1 MPNINKAFAN
11 AKVINRTFDKSINYI
26 DDIIHKRD
34 DYPPSARQVIKR
46 YGESPIKS
54 ISINRTPVNKILLG
68 SLNVA
73 SLGDFNKNLANL
85 PYDQLY
91 HLDIV
96 INVEPGTAV
105 KVEKN
110 EVINIDTRINHNN
123 KTETK
128 QLSFVPVGLTLNK
141 LLEGGKKILGSK
153 YFDYSAYNN
162 NCQDYIMALLK
173 GSNIGNEQD
182 FNFIKQDTKSLFK
195 NNPALRKFANTVT
208 DIGARANVV
217 IEGSGMNNHNIQ
229 SILFNK
235 PAYTNSKAVKWL
247 KKHKFSGLEVDEK
260 PNHLRYRQQD
270 PDKMTTQGYHF
281 ITKPIFKDISF
292 IIGIKHNNNMFDD
305 SDSDSYSSSDSD
317 SDISDEDE
325 KEIVKSMKQ
334 LGRRIKHHHKMKGG
348 KITFAKHFN
357 KIGKDVKDN
366 LNMVDRTAV
375 NLGNR
380 AMNKVIK
387 PTGKYITNTNGLL
400 SDVVNY
406 GIPAATGATFGAVGG
421 LTGNPLIG
429 VAASALGSKLG
440 TMASDK
446 IAKET
451 MIQDRTGKGINKVKN
466 TRKRLKGKGDLI
478 HIDIS
483 SHNAKGKSATN
494 KMFGGDI
501 EMYNPVGHHGLNT
514 NQPVPS
520 FEQTKTRKRIVS
532 DSALLNMVS
541 DQDLKDVKQ
550 MLSSKTVEDSLTPTQ
565 RKAIA
570 RKMKKE
576 FEDNVKKIKS
586 NQSKKNK
593 PTGKYDAPHHVKGSS
608 EAKDHMAKLRAMRK
622 TK

>member
-1 MPNINKAFAN
+1 
-11 AKVINRTFDKSINYI
+11 
-26 DDIIHKRD
+26 
-34 DYPPSARQVIKR
+34 
-46 YGESPIKS
+46 
-54 ISINRTPVNKILLG
+54 
-68 SLNVA
+68 
-73 SLGDFNKNLANL
+73 
-85 PYDQLY
+85 
-91 HLDIV
+91 
-96 INVEPGTAV
+96 
-105 KVEKN
+105 
-110 EVINIDTRINHNN
+110 
-123 KTETK
+123 
-128 QLSFVPVGLTLNK
+128 
-141 LLEGGKKILGSK
+141 
-153 YFDYSAYNN
+153 
-162 NCQDYIMALLK
+162 
-173 GSNIGNEQD
+173 
-182 FNFIKQDTKSLFK
+182 
-195 NNPALRKFANTVT
+195 
-208 DIGARANVV
+208 
-217 IEGSGMNNHNIQ
+217 
-229 SILFNK
+229 
-235 PAYTNSKAVKWL
+235 
-247 KKHKFSGLEVDEK
+247 
-260 PNHLRYRQQD
+260 
-270 PDKMTTQGYHF
+270 
-281 ITKPIFKDISF
+281 
-292 IIGIKHNNNMFDD
+292 
-305 SDSDSYSSSDSD
+305 
-317 SDISDEDE
+317 
-325 KEIVKSMKQ
+325 MKQ

-348 KITFAKHFN
+348 KISFAKQFN
-357 KIGKDVKDN
+357 KIGKDVKNN
-366 LNMVDRTAV
+366 LNVVDRTAS
-375 NLGNR
+375 NLGSK
-380 AMNKVIK
+380 AMNKVIN

-451 MIQDRTGKGINKVKN
+451 MIQDRTGKGINKVKS

-483 SHNAKGKSATN
+483 SHNAKDITSGKTSKSATN

-501 EMYNPVGHHGLNT
+501 EMYNPVGHRGLNT

-608 EAKDHMAKLRAMRK
+608 EAKEHMAKLRAMRK

>member
-305 SDSDSYSSSDSD
+305 SDSDYSSSDSD

-325 KEIVKSMKQ
+325 KEIVKSMKH

-348 KITFAKHFN
+348 KISFAKHFN

-380 AMNKVIK
+380 AMNKVIN

-406 GIPAATGATFGAVGG
+406 GIPATTGATFGAIGG

-451 MIQDRTGKGINKVKN
+451 MIQDRTGKGI
-466 TRKRLKGKGDLI
+466 RKRL
-478 HIDIS
+478 
-483 SHNAKGKSATN
+483 KGKSATN

-501 EMYNPVGHHGLNT
+501 EMYNPVGHRGLNT

-608 EAKDHMAKLRAMRK
+608 EAKEHMAKLRAMRK
-622 TK
+622 NK